1 MTHPNRVEVFTGTL
15 LATSL
20 VTSLCLADTPFP
32 STSQP
37 PSHTPTLI
45 TNATILTGTGQK
57 LEAAN
62 LYFVDGKIVAVGA
75 EQPNLSE
82 ETRII
87 DANGGWV
94 TPGIIDVHSH
104 LGVYPSP
111 GVAYI

>member
-20 VTSLCLADTPFP
+20 ATSLCLADTPFP
-32 STSQP
+32 STYQP

-62 LYFVDGKIVAVGA
+62 LYFVDGPMG
-75 EQPNLSE
+75 QFPFTNLSGQVSMRASMVMVSAE
-82 ETRII
+82 S
-87 DANGGWV
+87 A
-94 TPGIIDVHSH
+94 
-104 LGVYPSP
+104 
-111 GVAYI
+111 